1 MRWLLLL
8 VGIAAAEPR
17 PTNVTAAGPWQ
28 AQAQPRSGALDMSR
42 ELQAMQADDSANPGM
57 LWVQEGEALFQRPE
71 GRTGKACA
79 ACHAGLAGV
88 AARYPA
94 WDTVT
99 AGPIDL
105 AGRIQHCRT
114 EHQQATPLP
123 RESEPLLALSAYVAQ
138 QSRGVPLAPPDDPR
152 LEPARARGEALFRQ
166 RRGQFNLSC
175 AQCHEDR
182 AGLRLGSALIPEG
195 HANGYP
201 QYRLE
206 WQALGSL
213 QRRLRNCMV
222 GVRAAAPAY
231 GAAEYT
237 EIELFLARRG
247 AGLPVEAPAVRP

>member
-8 VGIAAAEPR
+8 VGIAAAE
-17 PTNVTAAGPWQ
+17 
-28 AQAQPRSGALDMSR
+28 PRSGALDMSR

-57 LWVQEGEALFQRPE
+57 LWVQEGEALFQRRE
-71 GRTGKACA
+71 GAAGQACA
-79 ACHAGLAGV
+79 DCHATLGGV

-94 WDTVT
+94 WDE
-99 AGPIDL
+99 ASQAPLDL
-105 AGRIQHCRT
+105 AGRIQQCRT
-114 EHQQATPLP
+114 RHQQATPLA
-123 RESEPLLALSAYVAQ
+123 REGEPLLALAAYVAW
-138 QSRGVPLAPPDDPR
+138 QSRGLPVSPPADARLAPA
-152 LEPARARGEALFRQ
+152 LARGEALFNQ
-166 RRGQFNLSC
+166 RRGQLNLSC

-182 AGLRLGSALIPEG
+182 AGLRLGSALIPQG

-222 GVRAAAPAY
+222 GVRATAPAY
-231 GAAEYT
+231 GAPEYT

>member
-8 VGIAAAEPR
+8 VALA
-17 PTNVTAAGPWQ
+17 AAGPGL
-28 AQAQPRSGALDMSR
+28 AGAQPRSGSLDMSR
-42 ELQAMQADDSANPGM
+42 EVQAMQADDSANPGM
-57 LWVQEGEALFQRPE
+57 LWVQEGEALFQRAE
-71 GRTGKACA
+71 GQAGRACVD
-79 ACHAGLAGV
+79 CHANLAGV

-94 WDTVT
+94 WD
-99 AGPIDL
+99 AASAAPMDL
-105 AGRIQHCRT
+105 AGRIQQCRT
-114 EHQQATPLP
+114 DRQQASPLA
-123 RESEPLLALSAYVAQ
+123 RESEPLLALAAYVAR
-138 QSRGVPLAPPDDPR
+138 QSRGLPLAPPDDPR
-152 LEPARARGEALFRQ
+152 LEPARSRGEALFRQ
-166 RRGQFNLSC
+166 RRGQLNLSC

-222 GVRAAAPAY
+222 GVRATAPAY
-231 GAAEYT
+231 GAAEYV

-247 AGLPVEAPAVRP
+247 AGLAVEAPAVRP

>member
-8 VGIAAAEPR
+8 VSVAVAEPR
-17 PTNVTAAGPWQ
+17 LLVQ
-28 AQAQPRSGALDMSR
+28 AIAQPRSGALDMSR

-57 LWVQEGEALFQRPE
+57 LWVQEGEALFQRRE
-71 GRTGKACA
+71 GRADKACA
-79 ACHAGLAGV
+79 DCHASLAGA

-94 WDTVT
+94 WDTAT
-99 AGPIDL
+99 AAPIDL
-105 AGRIQHCRT
+105 AARIQHCRA
-114 EHQQATPLP
+114 ERQQAAPLP

-138 QSRGVPLAPPDDPR
+138 QSRGLPLAPPEDAR
-152 LEPARARGEALFRQ
+152 LGAARARGEALFRQ
-166 RRGQFNLSC
+166 RRGQLNLSC
-175 AQCHEDR
+175 AQCHEER

-222 GVRAAAPAY
+222 GVRATAPAY
-231 GAAEYT
+231 GAAEYV

>member
-8 VGIAAAEPR
+8 LGMAA
-17 PTNVTAAGPWQ
+17 
-28 AQAQPRSGALDMSR
+28 AQPRSGTQDMSR

-57 LWVQEGEALFQRPE
+57 LWMQEGEALFQRRE
-71 GRTGKACA
+71 GLAGKACA
-79 ACHAGLAGV
+79 DCHASLAGV

-94 WDTVT
+94 WDPAT
-99 AGPIDL
+99 AAPIDL
-105 AGRIQHCRT
+105 AGRIQQCRA
-114 EHQQATPLP
+114 ERQQAAPLP
-123 RESEPLLALSAYVAQ
+123 RESEPLLALTVFVAR
-138 QSRGVPLAPPDDPR
+138 QSRGMALAPPADPR
-152 LEPARARGEALFRQ
+152 LAPARARGEALFRQ
-166 RRGQFNLSC
+166 RRGQLNLSC
-175 AQCHEDR
+175 AQCHEER

-222 GVRAAAPAY
+222 GVRATAPAY
-231 GAAEYT
+231 GAAEYL
-237 EIELFLARRG
+237 ELELFLAQRG